1 MMQKLLIRFGWLILT
16 IAGLGMAYLFY
27 QFAQNVDREA
37 LTAVPLIYYGSAFAI
52 YGLVLWYIHRFWGK
66 SYLSLEAIVL
76 FAVLFRLIFLFHD
89 PLFDDS
95 VYRQAWDGK
104 VFNAG
109 VHPYEITPSS
119 DRLRGFQDEVIYPK
133 VAGQNHVSQS
143 APVSLYLFRAV
154 SLFTDS
160 PMVYRIVILL
170 FDIATIL
177 ILISL
182 LRYMERATAWIAV
195 YAWNPL
201 LIVESAGHAR
211 EMMIGVLLFAAG
223 LSFAL
228 RCRSLYGSF
237 FTAVASTV
245 HWLILPV
252 IPFFEDTRSRWK
264 TWTGMA
270 LITAAVWIIVNYT
283 PDYLPFSLCAHL
295 SAGWWG
301 QENNSSLFA
310 GIQYLYG
317 LAMHDAPSSFSA
329 ARTTAFV
336 LFIAAWIISLFL
348 YWKKSYVSQK
358 QNMIRFV
365 YVIMMFALLLS
376 PVMNPAVL
384 LIMIPVLCF
393 CPSPAWILL
402 TGLTG
407 LYYFRPLEWLSG
419 NEWYQSLA
427 LYEYAP
433 FYIVLSVSLTAL
445 WIKKRRAFHHPEKH
459 HD

>member
-1 MMQKLLIRFGWLILT
+1 MMQKLLIRFGWLVLMIS
-16 IAGLGMAYLFY
+16 GLGMAYLFY
-27 QFAQNVDREA
+27 QFARTVDRED
-37 LTAVPLIYYGSAFAI
+37 LTATPLIFYGSAFAV
-52 YGLVLWYIHRFWGK
+52 YGLVLWYIRRFWGK

-109 VHPYEITPSS
+109 IHPYEITPSS
-119 DRLRGFQDEVIYPK
+119 ERLRGFQDENIYPK
-133 VAGQNHVSQS
+133 VADQNHVSQS
-143 APVSLYLFRAV
+143 PPVSLYFFRAV
-154 SLFTDS
+154 GLFTDF
-160 PMVYRIVILL
+160 PPAYRIIILL
-170 FDIATIL
+170 FDIATIM

-195 YAWNPL
+195 YAWNPI
-201 LIVESAGHAR
+201 LITESAGHAR
-211 EMMIGVLLFAAG
+211 EMMIGVFIFTAG
-223 LSFAL
+223 LSFSL
-228 RCRSLYGSF
+228 RCRSLYGGF
-237 FTAVASTV
+237 FTAISSTV

-252 IPFFEDTRSRWK
+252 IPFFEDVRSRWK
-264 TWTGMA
+264 TWAGMA
-270 LITAAVWIIVNYT
+270 LITAAVWMIVYYT
-283 PDYLPFSLCAHL
+283 PDYLPFPVYNHISTVWC
-295 SAGWWG
+295 G
-301 QENNSSLFA
+301 QENNSSLFV

-317 LAMHDAPSSFSA
+317 LAVTDASAAFIA

-336 LFIAAWIISLFL
+336 LFITAWIISLFL
-348 YWKKSYVSQK
+348 YWKKPYVSQK

-365 YVIMMFALLLS
+365 YVIMMFALVLS

-402 TGLTG
+402 TGLSG
-407 LYYFRPLEWLSG
+407 LHYFHSLEWLSG

-427 LYEYAP
+427 LYIYAP
-433 FYIVLSVSLTAL
+433 FYIALSVSLTAL